1 MHIFI
6 GKVNIENKKKSKLDK
21 LKVEEWYIIQNE
33 LNALKMKQYEMR
45 KLKKV
50 QK

>member
-1 MHIFI
+1 MHFI
-6 GKVNIENKKKSKLDK
+6 LGKVNIENKKKSKLDK